1 MTGEVSIRQAGQ
13 ADLAVLAAVLGNQGF
28 FEDRLTRQ
36 AKGLGVLFTA
46 WCDARPV
53 GDVYLWLE
61 DAEEPPIRGHL
72 PGVPLLTH
80 LEVAPEARN
89 RGIGAALV
97 RAAEDYLAGQGH
109 ALGALAVRTDNTRA
123 ARLYRRLGYEDWGHG
138 TVVCYSEHTL
148 PDGRT
153 VSEPEHCHVLV
164 KGFPDDRPVPLVS
177 RTCGGS

>member
-1 MTGEVSIRQAGQ
+1 MTEASIRPAEQT
-13 ADLAVLAAVLGNQGF
+13 DAVPLGAALGDQRY

-46 WCDARPV
+46 WRGRTPV
-53 GDVYLWLE
+53 GALYLWLE

-80 LEVAPEARN
+80 LEVLPDQRN

-97 RAAEDYLAGQGH
+97 RAVERHLADHGH
-109 ALGALAVRTDNTRA
+109 ARGALAVRTDNTRA
-123 ARLYRRLGYEDWGHG
+123 ARLYRRLGYRDWGHG
-138 TVVCYSEHTL
+138 TVVCYSERTL

-153 VSEPEHCHVLV
+153 VSEPERCHVLV
-164 KGFPDDRPVPLVS
+164 KGLPPVI
-177 RTCGGS
+177 RQR

>member
-1 MTGEVSIRQAGQ
+1 MGDVSIRPAELP
-13 ADLAVLAAVLGNQGF
+13 DLAALAEILGDPGF

-46 WCDARPV
+46 WCSARPV
-53 GDVYLWLE
+53 GAVYLWLE

-72 PGVPLLTH
+72 PGVPLLNH

-97 RAAEDYLAGQGH
+97 RAAEDYLVGHGH

-123 ARLYRRLGYEDWGHG
+123 ARLYRRLGYHDWGHG
-138 TVVCYSEHTL
+138 TVVCYAERVS

-153 VSEPEHCHVLV
+153 VFEAERCHVLV
-164 KGFPDDRPVPLVS
+164 KRLPDNRPAPLAG
-177 RTCGGS
+177 RTCGDR